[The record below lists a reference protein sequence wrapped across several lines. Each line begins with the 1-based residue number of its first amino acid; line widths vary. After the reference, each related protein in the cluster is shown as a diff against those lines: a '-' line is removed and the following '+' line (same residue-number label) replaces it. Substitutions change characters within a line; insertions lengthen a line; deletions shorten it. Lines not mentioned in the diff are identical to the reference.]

1 MKTQKATKSHEKHGK
16 DTKKSMN
23 RHGKDRKKFRLGV
36 WKFRCLVKI

>member
-1 MKTQKATKSHEKHGK
+1 MKPRKSHEKHEK

-23 RHGKDRKKFRLGV
+23 RHGKGRKKFRLGV